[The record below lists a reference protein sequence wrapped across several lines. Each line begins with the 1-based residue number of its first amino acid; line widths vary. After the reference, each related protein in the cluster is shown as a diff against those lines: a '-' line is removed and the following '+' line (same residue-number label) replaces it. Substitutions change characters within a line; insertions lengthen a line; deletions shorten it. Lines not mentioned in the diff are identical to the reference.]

1 MATIKDLAARTGLS
15 TATVSKYLNGFTL
28 KERNALAIREA
39 IAELKY
45 RKNDIARS
53 LKTSKSRA
61 IGVLIPTLENPF
73 YSAITSSIERTLM
86 ESGFSTIIC
95 SYYSELHAEREKIE
109 FLLNK
114 MVDGII
120 HFPLNRTVDYDILKQ
135 VDGTVPLVLVDRPI
149 EGIECDVVMSDNVG
163 AAFGAVER
171 LIALGHRRI
180 GIILGPDDQ
189 YSPALRLEGYRLAHE
204 KHGLAVDPRLVV
216 RGDYSMTSGRDL
228 LFRLLD
234 GENPPTAVFS
244 TNYETTVGA
253 MLGINERGISLPERL
268 SFFGFDD
275 FALSTVFRPRLSV
288 VAQPVRLIGK
298 TSAELLMRRVRGDL
312 ADFPLRV
319 SLDAEI
325 LVRETIGPV
334 AAE

>member
-1 MATIKDLAARTGLS
+1 VATIKDLAAYTGLS

-28 KERNALAIREA
+28 KERNAKAIHEA
-39 IAELKY
+39 IVELKY

-53 LKTSKSRA
+53 LKTSKSMA

-86 ESGFSTIIC
+86 EHGCSTIIC
-95 SYYSELHAEREKIE
+95 SYNAEIHTEKEKIE

-120 HFPLNRTVDYDILKQ
+120 HFPLNRTLDYNILKQ

-163 AAFGAVER
+163 AAYGAVE
-171 LIALGHRRI
+171 LLAQLGHRRI

-189 YSPALRLEGYRLAHE
+189 YSPAQRFEGYRRVHE
-204 KHGLAVDPRLVV
+204 KYDIEMDPNLIV
-216 RGDYSMTSGRDL
+216 RGDYSMNSGRDL

-234 GENPPTAVFS
+234 GEKAPTAIFA

-253 MLGINERGISLPERL
+253 MIGINERGIALPDDL

-288 VAQPVRLIGK
+288 VAQPVELIGK

-312 ADFPLRV
+312 AGFPLSI
-319 SLDAEI
+319 SLETRI
-325 LVRETIGPV
+325 LVRETVRKI
-334 AAE
+334 